1 MCALHHP
8 PLLSVQQPGLEKA
21 GSGEENFWK
30 ALLPLTPTPP
40 ANSSRNL
47 ILKGERAAKTW
58 TCHAVSPD
66 PAGSFGCN
74 FGLAFLYFRFKVCW
88 LQIPYPSHFE
98 EHKVILKKKKRHL
111 NKSKK
116 RKDDCNDTLTEF
128 YHPFI
133 LLAKIYWMLPH
144 VRC

>member
-30 ALLPLTPTPP
+30 ALLPPTPTPP

-58 TCHAVSPD
+58 TCHVVSPD
-66 PAGSFGCN
+66 SAGSFGCN
-74 FGLAFLYFRFKVCW
+74 FGLAFLYFSFSCF
-88 LQIPYPSHFE
+88 LG
-98 EHKVILKKKKRHL
+98 L
-111 NKSKK
+111 
-116 RKDDCNDTLTEF
+116 
-128 YHPFI
+128 
-133 LLAKIYWMLPH
+133 MLMFTM
-144 VRC
+144 RQ